1 MNTSS
6 HIPAVLR
13 NPDQENG
20 LFTHCRICDRDLT
33 APDAEYLVEKM
44 VRNDSQEWGPQE
56 LFAFAICLPCAQ
68 NIQGRMSE
76 DSRRALEEFSEKHLK
91 RLARTPGWS
100 PQQSLEE
107 HSCFF
112 SGKPLGEEE
121 AYQVT
126 GLFRGKEL
134 QSHRP
139 VMLVG
144 STVIEEMQE
153 NLSQATRDE
162 MDRFTG
168 DNFGWPPEVREALQ
182 GKRLLL
188 I

>member
-20 LFTHCRICDRDLT
+20 LFTRCRICDRDLT

-44 VRNDSQEWGPQE
+44 VRNDHQEWGPQE

-68 NIQGRMSE
+68 DMQGQMS
-76 DSRRALEEFSEKHLK
+76 SSSQQALEEFSERHLES
-91 RLARTPGWS
+91 LARRPGWT

-112 SGKPLGEEE
+112 SGKPLQQEE

-153 NLSQATRDE
+153 NISQATRDE